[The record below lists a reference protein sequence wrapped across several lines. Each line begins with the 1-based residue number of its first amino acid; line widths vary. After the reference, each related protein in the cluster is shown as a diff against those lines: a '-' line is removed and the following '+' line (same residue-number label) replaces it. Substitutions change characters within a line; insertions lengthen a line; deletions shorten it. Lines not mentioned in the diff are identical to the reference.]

1 MVSRLAERLGQ
12 DGRDLDGWLR
22 LMRSYSVLGRIEDA
36 RQAAVSARKNFAGEA
51 EALAQIEDM
60 ARELRLAP

>member
-1 MVSRLAERLGQ
+1 
-12 DGRDLDGWLR
+12 
-22 LMRSYSVLGRIEDA
+22 MRSYSVLGRIEDA